1 MAVTSLLLA
10 VLVPVRTAATKSQ
23 DEASDLSCSSLT
35 RPLVMFV
42 LNPGGSGAEGSK
54 GGDGG
59 HPKLWFFGKLGLYF
73 AALRATFVFFSS
85 RDEKNRALKA

>member
-1 MAVTSLLLA
+1 
-10 VLVPVRTAATKSQ
+10 
-23 DEASDLSCSSLT
+23 
-35 RPLVMFV
+35 MFA

-59 HPKLWFFGKLGLYF
+59 FPKLWFFGKLGLYF
-73 AALRATFVFFSS
+73 AVLRVAFVFVAS

>member
-1 MAVTSLLLA
+1 
-10 VLVPVRTAATKSQ
+10 
-23 DEASDLSCSSLT
+23 
-35 RPLVMFV
+35 MFV

-59 HPKLWFFGKLGLYF
+59 YPKLWFFGKLGLYF
-73 AALRATFVFFSS
+73 AALRVAFVFVAS